1 MKTALPP
8 KLSPPEPEPVQ
19 AWARRESSPP
29 LPAQE
34 HRSPC
39 FQVEPDAP
47 MAEHQ
52 ADAEHRLRWLAFIRH
67 DAVSFLDW

>member
-52 ADAEHRLRWLAFIRH
+52 VDAEAPTSMVGVHPSRCG
-67 DAVSFLDW
+67 FLP

>member
-8 KLSPPEPEPVQ
+8 KPSPPEPEPVQ
-19 AWARRESSPP
+19 AWARQESSPP

-34 HRSPC
+34 HRSPY

-52 ADAEHRLRWLAFIRH
+52 ADAEAPTSMVGVHPSRCG
-67 DAVSFLDW
+67 FLP